1 MTRQEYVMSVRNFWQ
16 WTSTLVHSV
25 KQQWMSESKKFRAS
39 ATREGG
45 VDPARCTNLQ
55 KLPQKRSKQIGN
67 LGGGGRVFGINLQ
80 PGKQVTDLGA
90 KTRDEFC
97 TENQFS
103 DWSPQKH
110 QVRCVGPIHLQW
122 IAFTKELTY

>member
-67 LGGGGRVFGINLQ
+67 LGGGGAGLWDQ
-80 PGKQVTDLGA
+80 SATWKAGHG
-90 KTRDEFC
+90 
-97 TENQFS
+97 S
-103 DWSPQKH
+103 WSEDS
-110 QVRCVGPIHLQW
+110 R
-122 IAFTKELTY
+122 